1 MVLKIFNADLAYGA
15 DSMDQNIISA
25 FYIRSIRLIRQIR
38 VQKNAALGS
47 TFAKMKSAD
56 EA

>member
-1 MVLKIFNADLAYGA
+1 
-15 DSMDQNIISA
+15 MDQNIISA

-38 VQKNAALGS
+38 VQKNAALES
-47 TFAKMKSAD
+47 NFAKMKNAD